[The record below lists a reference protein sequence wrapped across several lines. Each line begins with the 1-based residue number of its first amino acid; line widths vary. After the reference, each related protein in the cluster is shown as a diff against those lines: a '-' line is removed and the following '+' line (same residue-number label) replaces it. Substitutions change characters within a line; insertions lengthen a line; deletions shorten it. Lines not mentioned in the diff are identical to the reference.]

1 MPKFV
6 KGQIGNPKGRPK
18 DSGKAKLFNMIVGPH
33 AEEIIK
39 KLILD
44 ALNGDSTAMRLII
57 ERLVPRLSSS
67 SFVELDCDIAQ
78 CDTLDGLKKFQR
90 HIFSELSAGR
100 LSTQDLVA
108 INETIKIAQDTLLAD
123 EMRVKL
129 EELKSPQ
136 N

>member
-6 KGQIGNPKGRPK
+6 KGQVGNPKGRPK
-18 DSGKAKLFNMIVGPH
+18 GSEKAKLFNMIVAPH

-39 KLILD
+39 KLIFD
-44 ALNGDSTAMRLII
+44 ALNGDCGAMRLIM
-57 ERLVPRLSSS
+57 ERLVPKLSSS
-67 SFVELDCDIAQ
+67 SFVELDFDIAQ
-78 CDTLDGLKKFQR
+78 CDTLEGLKKFQR

-123 EMRVKL
+123 EMRSKL
-129 EELKSPQ
+129 DALRTPNS
-136 N
+136 